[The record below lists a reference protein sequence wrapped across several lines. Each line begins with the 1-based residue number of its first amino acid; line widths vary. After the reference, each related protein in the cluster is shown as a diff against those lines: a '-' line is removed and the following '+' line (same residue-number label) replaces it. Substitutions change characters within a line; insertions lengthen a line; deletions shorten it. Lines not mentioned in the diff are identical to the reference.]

1 MDFWNIEIKNEV
13 ILDLHPSINPLVR
26 RIEKTANDRKCTQEE
41 RSF

>member
-1 MDFWNIEIKNEV
+1 MDFWKIEIKNEV
-13 ILDLHPSINPLVR
+13 GLASINPLVR